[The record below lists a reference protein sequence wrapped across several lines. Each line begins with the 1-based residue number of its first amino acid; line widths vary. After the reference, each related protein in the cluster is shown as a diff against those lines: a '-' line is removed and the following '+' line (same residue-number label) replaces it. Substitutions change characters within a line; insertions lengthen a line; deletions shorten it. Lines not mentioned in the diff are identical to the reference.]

1 MRTEEKLYTLRYK
14 KDEKPHLSIRDSGLC
29 LECEKENGNP
39 QPCILIC
46 PAGVYTWEDKKI
58 VVGYENCVECGACR
72 IACPYDNIN
81 WEYPRFGRGIAL
93 RYA

>member
-46 PAGVYTWEDKKI
+46 PAGVYTWEDKK
-58 VVGYENCVECGACR
+58 
-72 IACPYDNIN
+72 
-81 WEYPRFGRGIAL
+81 
-93 RYA
+93 